1 MKGRTP
7 PRFCAIVQL
16 LQLDVSVL
24 GLPVPLLPAGL
35 GVLRCPEL
43 VLLAGLVQV
52 RHLQLR
58 GGLVPTLEVEL
69 GVGELAHFDNLNIN
83 LVKKRVFGNMN

>member
-1 MKGRTP
+1 METRKFIKKLQVTGRTP

-16 LQLDVSVL
+16 LQLDVSIL
-24 GLPVPLLPAGL
+24 GPPVPLLPAGL
-35 GVLRCPEL
+35 CALRCLEL

-52 RHLQLR
+52 QQQQLL

-69 GVGELAHFDNLNIN
+69 GVGELAHFDNLNI
-83 LVKKRVFGNMN
+83 